1 MKERYAIAV
10 YKANSNY
17 SAHVIDVDG
26 VIASGRTVE
35 ETIANMQDAL
45 QFHFEGMAEGGEPIP
60 VPEVIIGYVDV
71 KVPTSAKRK
80 SA

>member
-10 YKANSNY
+10 YKANGNY

-35 ETIANMQDAL
+35 EAVANLQDAL
-45 QFHFEGMAEGGEPIP
+45 EFHFEGMAEGNEPIP
-60 VPEVIIGYVDV
+60 VPEVIIEYVDV
-71 KVPTSAKRK
+71 KIPTAAKRK